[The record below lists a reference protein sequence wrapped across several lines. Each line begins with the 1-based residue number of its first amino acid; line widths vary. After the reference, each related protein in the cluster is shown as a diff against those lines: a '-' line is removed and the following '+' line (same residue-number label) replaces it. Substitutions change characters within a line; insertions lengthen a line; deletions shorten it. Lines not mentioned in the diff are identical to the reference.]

1 MDDDYTLLKR
11 VKGETKMSI
20 LPRDEFFTR
29 IQERLGD
36 DTSEESIAFLEDMTD
51 TYNDLEKK
59 ANGDGTDW
67 EKKYRENDEAWK
79 KKYKSRF
86 FHGGNSSSPSNPTP
100 QDDPD
105 EYDPENVSI
114 NDLFK

>member
-1 MDDDYTLLKR
+1 
-11 VKGETKMSI
+11 MSV
-20 LPRDEFFTR
+20 LPRDEFFAR
-29 IQERLGD
+29 IQEKIGD
-36 DTSEESIAFLEDMTD
+36 DTSEDSIAFLEDMTD
-51 TYNDLEKK
+51 TYNELETK

-86 FHGGNSSSPSNPTP
+86 FHGGSSSSGQPEPNYP
-100 QDDPD
+100 DPD
-105 EYDPENVSI
+105 EYDPDQVTI

>member
-1 MDDDYTLLKR
+1 
-11 VKGETKMSI
+11 MSI
-20 LPRDEFFTR
+20 LPRDEFFAK

-36 DTSEESIAFLEDMTD
+36 DTSEDSIAFLEDMTD
-51 TYNDLEKK
+51 TYNDLETR

-67 EKKYRENDEAWK
+67 EKKYHENDEAWK

-86 FHGGNSSSPSNPTP
+86 FHGGNNNYQPSQSKDDDDTGY
-100 QDDPD
+100 DPD
-105 EYDPENVSI
+105 NLSI